1 MLRLLGKAPWA
12 VADQLLISATNF
24 ATMVLLA
31 RGLSQEA
38 FGSFTLIYSVLLFA
52 NNLQFGLIT
61 QPHNILGIARHGED
75 YTCYTTS
82 TAVSQLF
89 FGAVA
94 ALAVLAAWA
103 VARCAAW
110 SVAPLLLTLAPSIVS
125 WQLQEFVR
133 RILYTEGRLAAAF
146 VNDSI
151 SYGGQ
156 ALAIAALWWL
166 DGLTAPLALGALAAT
181 SAIAAALGGWQIRGS
196 LAGRIDPSVCAENWH
211 FGKWLA
217 ADDVVGTWLSSWFF
231 VYLGAAVLGRAA
243 AAILGAVHTIFGPA
257 ARARLC
263 HRPPCS
269 PSISLARRPRAA
281 GPRSTRSLRR
291 RPCWPSRCWAATA
304 CSSRSSPNRS
314 CGWSTERNMRGM
326 LRWWHSMPSAPAS
339 WYVTM
344 IITAA
349 LCARRL
355 TRLVFMNR
363 LCVSLI
369 ATPVGCFL
377 ILTLGIHGVVLSMI
391 ATSLATC
398 LLSWCLPAGSG
409 GRESP

>member
-52 NNLQFGLIT
+52 NSLQSGLIT

-110 SVAPLLLTLAPSIVS
+110 SVAPLLLTLAPSIVF

-217 ADDVVGTWLSSWFF
+217 PT
-231 VYLGAAVLGRAA
+231 R
-243 AAILGAVHTIFGPA
+243 
-257 ARARLC
+257 
-263 HRPPCS
+263 
-269 PSISLARRPRAA
+269 SLAR
-281 GPRSTRSLRR
+281 G
-291 RPCWPSRCWAATA
+291 
-304 CSSRSSPNRS
+304 SP
-314 CGWSTERNMRGM
+314 
-326 LRWWHSMPSAPAS
+326 A
-339 WYVTM
+339 
-344 IITAA
+344 
-349 LCARRL
+349 
-355 TRLVFMNR
+355 
-363 LCVSLI
+363 
-369 ATPVGCFL
+369 
-377 ILTLGIHGVVLSMI
+377 
-391 ATSLATC
+391 
-398 LLSWCLPAGSG
+398 
-409 GRESP
+409 